1 MTPIHL
7 TFPQLNATLGAV
19 IVARE
24 QASASIA
31 RQYALGAET
40 VDTAHLEQLQ
50 GAEKALRDAM
60 RVPARTG
67 LPAFPGPIGEVAR
80 YEADVREARIERV
93 LAASEDDNPTPF
105 PIPNDDLRDDPEAI
119 QSGNGR

>member
-1 MTPIHL
+1 
-7 TFPQLNATLGAV
+7 FPQLNATLGAV

-24 QASASIA
+24 LASASIA
-31 RQYALGAET
+31 RQYALGAES
-40 VDTAHLEQLQ
+40 VDTAPLEQLQ

-60 RVPARTG
+60 RVPARAG
-67 LPAFPGPIGEVAR
+67 LPVDEIVPPQNIYTAPSSVPMTVGMNVSR
-80 YEADVREARIERV
+80 RIERV
-93 LAASEDDNPTPF
+93 LAASEAPF